1 MMSFVNVMIHG
12 VWGTKGRYPFLIKDI
27 RPVVYS
33 HIKENTK
40 SKGIYIDTL
49 NGIEDH
55 IHILFGLNA
64 DLSISK
70 TFQLIKGESSFWI
83 NKQVLTKSKFEWAD
97 EYYAVSVS
105 ESKLDDVRRYINNQE
120 EHHRKKTFQEECDE
134 FMNRYN
140 FGKFQ
145 G

>member
-1 MMSFVNVMIHG
+1 MSFVNVMIHS
-12 VWGTKGRYPFLIKDI
+12 VWGTKSRYPFLIKDI

-33 HIKENTK
+33 HIKENAK
-40 SKGIYIDTL
+40 SKGTFIDTL

-70 TFQLIKGESSFWI
+70 TIQLIKGESSFWI
-83 NKQVLTKSKFEWAD
+83 NKQSLTKSKFEWAD

-105 ESKLDDVRRYINNQE
+105 ESKLDDVRRYIINQE

-134 FMNRYN
+134 FIKRYN
-140 FGKFQ
+140 FNRFQ